1 MPKYNYIAKTLEGE
15 QKKGLSEAKDVHQL
29 ARILRQQGAVLI
41 KADLEG
47 EASKKKNKI
56 FAPFSFLSRVSL
68 KDKIMFCRNLQVMIA
83 SGVSLPRALTI
94 LSEQSRKKKFQK
106 ILLKIKEEITKGR
119 SFSETLADFP
129 AVFSDLFIN
138 MLKVGEETGNLEEVL
153 RISEKQMEKENQL
166 KSKVKGAM
174 VYPSVILITMIII
187 GILMLIL
194 VVPKLAQIFKDLK
207 TELPFTTKIVIALGL
222 FLGKYWYLLPL
233 VIVFFFLFARYCLKT
248 KSGKKLSSAL
258 FLKIPIIAPLVKK
271 SNAAHI
277 SRTLSSLIKA
287 GVPIVRSLEVVAG
300 SLENFYYKKAISGAA
315 EKVVK
320 GSRLADA
327 LTEYQDIFP
336 DLVVQM
342 TSVGEETGETSS
354 ILEKLAEFFEEEV
367 ANATQNLSAVVE
379 PVLMVIIGAVVG
391 FFAISM
397 IQPIYSMMGA
407 L

>member
-1 MPKYNYIAKTLEGE
+1 
-15 QKKGLSEAKDVHQL
+15 
-29 ARILRQQGAVLI
+29 
-41 KADLEG
+41 
-47 EASKKKNKI
+47 
-56 FAPFSFLSRVSL
+56 
-68 KDKIMFCRNLQVMIA
+68 MFCRNLQVMIA